1 MKSSQVFRC
10 AFAILIVC
18 LFNPALAL
26 ADDRKTVADLDT
38 AYQAAVKINDAATM
52 DRILAGDFILVDGDG
67 TTSTKADLL
76 KESKSRRI
84 TYEHQDEI
92 DNSQNVRLWSDTA
105 LVTAKLWGKGTD
117 GGKQFEWV
125 LWFSDTYVRTPQ
137 GWRYVFGQASLPL
150 PQKSAHHIDVPV
162 VPARPEDVSSPEAIV
177 KADYE
182 SISGGIGVPRQW
194 ARDFSLYDPD
204 AHSFVVYKDS
214 KTGSLTPWCPTQQ
227 EYVDEVDDHLTKA
240 GFSEGEVGHK
250 VYRFGNVAT
259 VLSSYEGKLA
269 STGKLYT
276 RGVNIYQLYF
286 ADKRWWISSVSWDGE
301 NYINEIPAEL
311 LPQK

>member
-10 AFAILIVC
+10 AFSILIVC

-52 DRILAGDFILVDGDG
+52 DRILADDFILVDGDG

-105 LVTAKLWGKGTD
+105 VVTAKLWGKGTD
-117 GGKQFEWV
+117 GGKPFEWV

-137 GWRYVFGQASLPL
+137 GWRYVFGRRRRRSRKNLHITSTSPSFL
-150 PQKSAHHIDVPV
+150 RGRRMSA
-162 VPARPEDVSSPEAIV
+162 
-177 KADYE
+177 
-182 SISGGIGVPRQW
+182 VPRPSSKPTTNRFPAASDSPPVGPRFQ
-194 ARDFSLYDPD
+194 SL
-204 AHSFVVYKDS
+204 
-214 KTGSLTPWCPTQQ
+214 
-227 EYVDEVDDHLTKA
+227 
-240 GFSEGEVGHK
+240 
-250 VYRFGNVAT
+250 
-259 VLSSYEGKLA
+259 
-269 STGKLYT
+269 
-276 RGVNIYQLYF
+276 
-286 ADKRWWISSVSWDGE
+286 
-301 NYINEIPAEL
+301 
-311 LPQK
+311 